1 MLETAI
7 ALIKD
12 TGKKLGL
19 TDEQINELIATDAEH
34 EFEIELSSGRKH
46 PAYRVQHSNKL
57 GPYKGGIR
65 FHPSVN
71 IDEVRAR
78 ATLMRFKTAV
88 PGVPMGGGKGGVVVN
103 PKDLTEAELEEL
115 SRKYVRGLHR
125 HIGPDKDV
133 PAPDV

>member
-19 TDEQINELIATDAEH
+19 TDNQIAELIATDAEH
-34 EFEIELSSGRKH
+34 DFKIKLESGKQLQ
-46 PAYRVQHSNKL
+46 AYRVQHSNKL

-71 IDEVRAR
+71 IDEVRAL
-78 ATLMRFKTAV
+78 ATLMSFKTAV
-88 PGVPMGGGKGGVVVN
+88 AGLPMGGGKGGVVV
-103 PKDLTEAELEEL
+103 
-115 SRKYVRGLHR
+115 
-125 HIGPDKDV
+125 
-133 PAPDV
+133 